1 MEFIKLVIDIDD
13 DYQETLIA
21 ELDELDFEGFEQLDN
36 RLIAYIP
43 QARFNDVSRER
54 IEQLLAAFPGDG
66 IVHSE
71 ELVADRNW
79 NEAWEATIQAQQ
91 IGRFFVKPTWS
102 NETAQEGAIE
112 LLIDPKMAFGT
123 GYHETT
129 RLMLRALPDVI
140 ADDDRVLDA
149 GTGTGILA
157 IAAVKLGAAKAFG
170 FDTDEWSYL
179 NARENTLLNDTG
191 DAVTLMEG
199 SIETVPGQA
208 EYDAVLANINR
219 NVIVELLPAL
229 AGHLKTGGYL
239 LLSGLLEGDREF
251 IERQAAL
258 QAMEQLL
265 VTQENEWIC
274 LLYRKS

>member
-21 ELDELDFEGFEQLDN
+21 ELDDLDFEGFEQQDN

-43 QARFNDVSRER
+43 RARFNDVSRER
-54 IEQLLAAFPGDG
+54 IEQLLAVFPGQG
-66 IVHSE
+66 IVRSE

-102 NETAQEGAIE
+102 NERAPDGTVE

-129 RLMLRALPDVI
+129 RLVLRALPDII
-140 ADDDRVLDA
+140 AGGDRVLDA

-157 IAAVKLGAAKAFG
+157 IAAVKLGAASAFG
-170 FDTDEWSYL
+170 FDTDEWSYV
-179 NARENTLLNDTG
+179 NARENALLNDTA

-199 SIETVPGQA
+199 SMDTVPEEA
-208 EYDAVLANINR
+208 EYDVVLANINR
-219 NVIVELLPAL
+219 NAIVELLPAL
-229 AGHLKTGGYL
+229 AGHLKSGGYL
-239 LLSGLLEGDREF
+239 LLSGLLEGDRKFME
-251 IERQAAL
+251 QLPVL
-258 QAMEQLL
+258 QAMEQLH

-274 LLYRKS
+274 MLYRKS